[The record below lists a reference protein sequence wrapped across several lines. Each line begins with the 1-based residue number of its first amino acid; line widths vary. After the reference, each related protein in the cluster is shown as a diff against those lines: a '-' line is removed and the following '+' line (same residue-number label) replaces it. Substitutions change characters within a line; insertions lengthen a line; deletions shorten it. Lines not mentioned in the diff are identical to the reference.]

1 MSWLTRLFRPHVE
14 LPPGYAERVDVWRNL
29 PAVSEKESLAQAR
42 FIVVDV
48 ETSGLDMRKDR
59 LLSIGA
65 CAVEVL
71 RLRAGENYETVLRH
85 DEASQRD
92 NILIH
97 GIGPQAQAAGQPPEE
112 SLMKFI
118 EFIGKYPLVAFHA
131 GFDQTVLNRDLR
143 ETLGVRLPNPW
154 LDLAQLAPALV
165 PEARMP
171 RAGLD
176 EWLGYFGLRAHARHR
191 AVDDAFATAELFL
204 VLLARARAR
213 GLTTMSMLHATCEQQ
228 ARLVPGGGAGG
239 A

>member
-1 MSWLTRLFRPHVE
+1 MSWLTRLFRPQME
-14 LPPGYAERVDVWRNL
+14 LPEGYSRRIEAWRGL
-29 PAVSEKESLAQAR
+29 PAISERGPLNEAR

-48 ETSGLDMRKDR
+48 ETSGLDTRKDR

-65 CAVEVL
+65 CAVEGL
-71 RLRAGENYETVLRH
+71 RVCVGENYETILRR
-85 DEASQRD
+85 DEASERD

-97 GIGPQAQAAGQPPEE
+97 GIGPQAQAAGRPPEE
-112 SLMKFI
+112 SLMGFL
-118 EFIGKYPLVAFHA
+118 EFTGKHTLVAFHA
-131 GFDQTVLNRDLR
+131 GFDQIMLNRDVR

-165 PEARMP
+165 PEARLS
-171 RAGLD
+171 RASLD
-176 EWLGYFGLRAHARHR
+176 DWLGYLGLRAAARHR
-191 AVDDAFATAELFL
+191 AADDAFVTAELFL

-213 GLTTMSMLHATCEQQ
+213 RLSTVSMLHAVCEQQ

>member
-1 MSWLTRLFRPHVE
+1 MSWLARLFRPHVE
-14 LPPGYAERVDVWRNL
+14 LPPGCAQRLDAWREL
-29 PAVSEKESLAQAR
+29 PAVSEKQALTQAR

-65 CAVEVL
+65 CAVEAQRV
-71 RLRAGENYETVLRH
+71 RAGENYVTILRRN
-85 DEASQRD
+85 EASRRD

-97 GIGPQAQAAGQPPEE
+97 GIGPQAQAAGRPPEE
-112 SLMKFI
+112 SLMQFL
-118 EFIGKYPLVAFHA
+118 EFTGKHTLAAFHA
-131 GFDQTVLNRDLR
+131 GFDQAMLDRDLR

-154 LDLAQLAPALV
+154 LDLALLAPALV
-165 PEARMP
+165 PEARLS
-171 RAGLD
+171 RASLD
-176 EWLGYFGLRAHARHR
+176 DWLGYFGLRAGARHR
-191 AVDDAFATAELFL
+191 AVDDAFVTAELFL

-213 GLTTMSMLHATCEQQ
+213 GLSTVSMLHAVCEQQ